1 MMIVVD
7 YGFIFLFFVILAG
20 LIFVIGRAQAAGEQ
34 AEAEAQATRTVASR
48 KPIIE
53 YGIIAGLLGFFL
65 LLTVM
70 TERHSGSSSH

>member
-20 LIFVIGRAQAAGEQ
+20 LIFVIARAQTTEEQ
-34 AEAEAQATRTVASR
+34 AEASARVVKTATSN

-53 YGIIAGLLGFFL
+53 YGIIAALFGFFL

-70 TERHSGSSSH
+70 TERHSGSS

>member
-20 LIFVIGRAQAAGEQ
+20 LVFVIARAQATEEQ
-34 AEAEAQATRTVASR
+34 AEASMQIAKSAASH

-53 YGIIAGLLGFFL
+53 YGIIAGLFGFFL

-70 TERHSGSSSH
+70 TERHSRSS